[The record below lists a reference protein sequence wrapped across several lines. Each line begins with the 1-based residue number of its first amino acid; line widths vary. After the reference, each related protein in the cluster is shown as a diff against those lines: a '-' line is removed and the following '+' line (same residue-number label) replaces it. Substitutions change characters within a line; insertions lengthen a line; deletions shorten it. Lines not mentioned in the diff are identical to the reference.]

1 MLNMSQEID
10 TGDSVY
16 VEGLDETW
24 LVAYRSHGYVCCC
37 GWPESQV
44 EGKRCTIKRKATPE
58 QRLKL
63 LDEMK
68 SLQDSRG
75 SHARH
80 ELSKAQPQSKE
91 IKCS

>member
-1 MLNMSQEID
+1 MSQGID
-10 TGDSVY
+10 TGDAVY
-16 VEGLDETW
+16 IEGLDETW
-24 LVAYRSHGYVCCC
+24 LVAYRHNGYVCCC

-44 EGKRCTIKRKATPE
+44 EEKHCTMKRKATPE

-63 LDEMK
+63 LHEMK

-80 ELSKAQPQSKE
+80 ELAKITDQE
-91 IKCS
+91 GTRTE